1 VTTSRSRGR
10 EVPLRGRIRRALEAE
25 GLLVLTQHG
34 SARTGKGRSDLI
46 IPLLCLEVKNAT
58 GVVSSEQE
66 KWLRRARHKGVPA
79 YTVYSIAEARAAVA
93 LTRKGYVPMADAD
106 LDLDL
111 SFLDDLGPVKE
122 PEPAVVAPP
131 ARSPNGKEREVT
143 LDSLLADVES
153 AAPEPTPKDVQEAK
167 DFLEAE
173 DVPMAKAAVIDTSD
187 PEFTPQSLGDE
198 QDASLPSDTEAYV
211 RKVAEERGID
221 SDIAVQVAVQESTVP
236 SMDAQQRALLT
247 EIANTYGLLGQGFIK
262 MAALVRQYYG
272 IDPREAPE
280 MAEPTPRRRRSRA
293 KTEE

>member
-1 VTTSRSRGR
+1 MTTSRSKGK
-10 EVPLRGRIRRALEAE
+10 EVPLRGRIRRALEAD

-46 IPLLCLEVKNAT
+46 IPLLCLEVKNEH
-58 GVVSSEQE
+58 GVVSPEQDQ
-66 KWLRRARHKGVPA
+66 WLRRARRKGVPA
-79 YTVYSIAEARAAVA
+79 YIVRSIVDARAAVA
-93 LTRKGYVPMADAD
+93 LTRKGFVPMADAD

-122 PEPAVVAPP
+122 PEPAIVAPP
-131 ARSPNGKEREVT
+131 TRSDNGKEVT

-153 AAPEPTPKDVQEAK
+153 AAPEPTPQDVQEAK

-173 DVPMAKAAVIDTSD
+173 DPPTAEYIIDETGLEELKQQRMA
-187 PEFTPQSLGDE
+187 

-221 SDIAVQVAVQESTVP
+221 PDIAVQVAAHESIMP
-236 SMDAQQRALLT
+236 STDAQQQALLT

-272 IDPREAPE
+272 IDPRGAPE